1 LSIAALI
8 NPLNNLKRF
17 DPCQSFIREDGLT
30 HAQGNEVMPKIT
42 KIHEVFHS
50 DQLERDEWSLVC
62 LPCGRRYVVFQ
73 THLLNPASN
82 LPINSRKKEIA
93 VQAILAQN
101 NELSH
106 KLKAILNW

>member
-1 LSIAALI
+1 MRALI

-17 DPCQSFIREDGLT
+17 DPCQSFIREDGLM
-30 HAQGNEVMPKIT
+30 HGQGNDVMPKIT
-42 KIHEVFHS
+42 KIHEVYHS
-50 DQLERDEWSLVC
+50 DQRERDEWSLVC
-62 LPCGRRYVVFQ
+62 HPCGRRYIIFE
-73 THLLNPASN
+73 THLLNPASD

-106 KLKAILNW
+106 KLKAVLNQ